1 MEKEILPALAPPAP
15 VELIER
21 RIYLIRGQKVM
32 LDSDLAELYRVPTKT
47 LNQAVKRN
55 PERFPDDFMFRLTP
69 DEAQSSNRSQFVTGS
84 QKHRDPRL
92 LPYAFT
98 EHGVA
103 MLSSVLHSTRAVQM
117 NIVIIRAFV
126 RLRRVLAS
134 HAALA
139 HRIESLEAGQKDHG
153 AVLSIVVG
161 DIEALTKNVAREFRR
176 LKSPR
181 RSKPRIGFHIPEE
194 K

>member
-1 MEKEILPALAPPAP
+1 MLEVENTNAAREQADRIAL
-15 VELIER
+15 R
-21 RIYLIRGQKVM
+21 R
-32 LDSDLAELYRVPTKT
+32 
-47 LNQAVKRN
+47 
-55 PERFPDDFMFRLTP
+55 
-69 DEAQSSNRSQFVTGS
+69 
-84 QKHRDPRL
+84 

-103 MLSSVLHSTRAVQM
+103 MLSSVLRSMRAVQM

-139 HRIESLEAGQKDHG
+139 HRIETLEAGQKDHG

-161 DIEALTKNVAREFRR
+161 DIEALTKNVAR
-176 LKSPR
+176 SG
-181 RSKPRIGFHIPEE
+181 S
-194 K
+194 

>member
-1 MEKEILPALAPPAP
+1 VTTGPELPAP

-32 LDSDLAELYRVPTKT
+32 LDSDLAELYQVPTKT

-55 PERFPDDFMFRLTP
+55 ADRFPADFMFRLTAE
-69 DEAQSSNRSQFVTGS
+69 EAEAWNRSQFVTGS

-103 MLSSVLHSTRAVQM
+103 MLSSVLRSTRAVQM

-126 RLRRVLAS
+126 RLRRILAS

-139 HRIESLEAGQKDHG
+139 QRIQRLEAGQKDHC
-153 AVLSIVVG
+153 AVLSIVVN
-161 DIEALTKNVAREFRR
+161 DIEALTKDVAREFRK

-181 RSKPRIGFHIPEE
+181 RSKTRIGFHLPEE
-194 K
+194 T

>member
-1 MEKEILPALAPPAP
+1 
-15 VELIER
+15 
-21 RIYLIRGQKVM
+21 M
-32 LDSDLAELYRVPTKT
+32 LDSDLAELYQAPTKT

-55 PERFPDDFMFRLTP
+55 PDRFPGDFMFRLTTE
-69 DEAQSSNRSQFVTGS
+69 EAEALNRSQFVTGS

-92 LPYAFT
+92 LPHAFT

-103 MLSSVLHSTRAVQM
+103 MLSSVLHSARAVQM

-126 RLRRVLAS
+126 RLRRILAS

-139 HRIESLEAGQKDHG
+139 RRIEKVESGQRDHG

-161 DIEALTKNVAREFRR
+161 DLEALAKNVAREFRE
-176 LKSPR
+176 LKNPR
-181 RSKPRIGFHIPEE
+181 RTRSRIGFHIPEE
-194 K
+194 KKKLGERRLPVLPEKGIRT